1 MLYPSYA
8 IFFRFGCTPLHQAA
22 YFRRITCC
30 QTLLN
35 AGAWVD
41 VQESWGR
48 TPLFLAI
55 EKKNM

>member
-1 MLYPSYA
+1 M
-8 IFFRFGCTPLHQAA
+8 
-22 YFRRITCC
+22 
-30 QTLLN
+30 LLN

-55 EKKNM
+55 EKRNM